1 MRLTLPRRLIRPLS
15 LAAIAMVAGPSLLHA
30 EYIVLRNGQRLNVTG
45 YELRNDIYH
54 LQMKGGSVDLP
65 AAEVAN
71 IEPEDVFTPILKP
84 VAVSN
89 APYEQIIRAAA
100 ERNSLD
106 PDLVASVIG
115 AESNFNPKAVSRK
128 NARGLMQLLPET
140 ARRLGVRNIFDP
152 QENVEAGT
160 HYLSDLLRL
169 YKNNL
174 TLALAAYN
182 AGPQRVNQYG
192 TVPPYHETVAYVN
205 RVSRSYAE
213 RKISRESANPQSG
226 TTAQAEF
233 SGRPGL

>member
-1 MRLTLPRRLIRPLS
+1 MRLIFPGRWLRALS
-15 LAAIAMVAGPSLLHA
+15 LITIAMVAGPAILHA
-30 EYIVLRNGQRLNVTG
+30 EHIVLRNGQRLSVTG

-54 LQMKGGSVDLP
+54 LQMKGGTVDLP
-65 AAEVAN
+65 ATEVTN

-84 VAVSN
+84 VPVSN
-89 APYEQIIRAAA
+89 APFEQIIRAAA

-152 QENVEAGT
+152 RENVDAGT
-160 HYLSDLLRL
+160 RYLSDLLRL

-174 TLALAAYN
+174 ALALAAYN
-182 AGPQRVNQYG
+182 AGPQRVSQYG
-192 TVPPYHETVAYVN
+192 TVPPYRETTAYVN
-205 RVSRSYAE
+205 RVSRSYAK
-213 RKISRESANPQSG
+213 RKTSHESAGQESG
-226 TTAQAEF
+226 GQ
-233 SGRPGL
+233 L